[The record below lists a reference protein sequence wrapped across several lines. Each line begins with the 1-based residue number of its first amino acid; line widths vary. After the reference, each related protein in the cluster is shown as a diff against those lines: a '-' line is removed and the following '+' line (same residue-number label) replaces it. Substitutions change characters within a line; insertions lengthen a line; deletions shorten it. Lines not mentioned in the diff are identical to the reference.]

1 VVNKVYKPLILVVED
16 DETSS
21 ILLNAILENGQFNLL
36 FAQNGKQAVILL
48 KDNPG
53 IDLILMDMKM
63 PVMDGYEA
71 TRQIRKMNP
80 AVPVIAQTAYA
91 LSGDTEKARIAGCSD
106 YITKPIKKDKLLE
119 KIAYHLNKSGV

>member
-1 VVNKVYKPLILVVED
+1 VYKPLILVVED